1 MLAHYFVFLPIF
13 VLQYIFMSSFKFQL
27 RAKSIIINF
36 SYSRSIRIRHATGI
50 LLNKPR
56 SWNPKDQNIRASIE
70 EPGAKAKNYRLTNIK
85 TAFLEN
91 VASFEI
97 SNTAITKDVLL
108 EAVSDALG
116 EGRVKIIQEIPE
128 FFKFFKEYIEHHTT
142 HPLDMTG
149 RPLAT
154 STIKSYNNAYNLL
167 MQFSQDSKYVVRYAT
182 INREFYET
190 LYEWST
196 QKGHSDNYFGAIIK
210 TVKTIYAAAL
220 ERDYHTGQEHKKK
233 YFRKL
238 SIEADEIY
246 LNVDELTLIYDLD
259 LTDHKTL
266 DRARDLFLIGAYTGL
281 RVSDYS
287 MLNKSHFKER
297 DGHTYL
303 EMENKKTRALV
314 AIPLNSKVRAIIN
327 KNGGN
332 PPSFMS
338 EQQINK
344 SIKKVGEMAKLVS
357 LATTSK
363 TVAGRKV
370 VTKVP
375 KHKLIKNH
383 TARRSFCTN
392 AYLHRDKMDIVEIM
406 SLSGHK
412 TLNSFLKYVK
422 ADHLQKAQNLA
433 TNSFFD

>member
-1 MLAHYFVFLPIF
+1 
-13 VLQYIFMSSFKFQL
+13 MSSFKFQL

-56 SWNPKDQNIRASIE
+56 SWNPKDQNIRASID

-116 EGRVKIIQEIPE
+116 EGRVKEIQEIPE
-128 FFKFFKEYIEHHTT
+128 FLKFFKEYIEHHTT

-190 LYEWST
+190 LYDWST
-196 QKGHSDNYFGAIIK
+196 QKEHSDNYFGAIIK

-246 LNVDELTLIYDLD
+246 LNLDELTLMYDLD

-370 VTKVP
+370 VSKFP